1 MIESQPTTLRIR
13 VETLPSVYAAL
24 VRELSEAGLGGEA
37 LHDVTIG
44 HVSANCVLCEIQ
56 INGGDLNTVAL
67 AHRADEL
74 SDPRLARL
82 KQGYCC
88 RRGCDSYYYSLVFV
102 PHPSVHWE
110 KIVEKLSAA
119 GTPIANEETL
129 EKPDRSGKDAGR
141 RTLLLKVGA
150 GAGVVLLLLVVRHL
164 MSGGSI
170 PGLHREPK
178 YTVDPKSLPTVPGR

>member
-1 MIESQPTTLRIR
+1 MIESQPKTLRIR
-13 VETLPSVYAAL
+13 VETLPAVYAAL
-24 VRELSEAGLGGEA
+24 VRHLSEAGLGGEA

-56 INGGDLNTVAL
+56 INGGDLNTMSL
-67 AHRADEL
+67 AHPAAEL

-88 RRGCDSYYYSLVFV
+88 RRGCDSYYYDLVFA

-119 GTPIANEETL
+119 GTPVANEE
-129 EKPDRSGKDAGR
+129 EFERPDRSRKDAAR
-141 RTLLLKVGA
+141 RTLLLKIAASV
-150 GAGVVLLLLVVRHL
+150 GVVLLLLLVKHL
-164 MSGGSI
+164 MSGGSL

-178 YTVDPKSLPTVPGR
+178 YRVDPASLPTPPGR